1 MRNRGLDE
9 KKIDRI
15 GDRLINIERLLQR
28 QPAHPVTSIP
38 TPPSVPDRLI
48 STETNSPA
56 ISPNDDTVYDAT
68 TLTQSA
74 VASRLI
80 EQAVGNSPG
89 AYQNAE
95 LVAALHSL
103 RDMVGKIEETPS
115 SAEFDPPHGIP
126 KAEQPE
132 PPTEEEIERLLL
144 KAEGSLTFKLSPEL
158 TLPILRDKFD
168 SVFRRSE
175 AADAVRLVYVYG
187 LLWNLCT
194 EFGDL
199 EPDVAFA
206 ARCKGLARL
215 FTIRLEQ
222 AVTELKLII
231 PASAEA
237 AYALA
242 MAAGIAVNR
251 GKAHLALSLSSHAA
265 SMILSLGYHRLSTMQ
280 GDTDYARQVK
290 ISLFWMVYWFDTSF
304 SVRLGHAPVIRDYD
318 ITVPRLT
325 LCSPI
330 MPSAFLVAFNYSTTL
345 SGLQCQ
351 VVEQLYSP
359 LALRQ
364 SAEERRRRAS
374 GLMVALGEALDE
386 RQRAASTVP
395 EEPVFGGIQVL
406 FEESDAVMHH
416 STAALIQHA
425 TMSAASPDS
434 PALGSARRALRLNV
448 DAWKNHKHLP
458 DFVWSGHCH
467 WTLLKAPITPFTVTF
482 CHIIAHPFMADADLG
497 LLADYVATL
506 KDLRRFSDGMIKM
519 YRLCDVFCKVAT
531 LYVQAKI
538 NEAKQGGEMQYHDTP
553 AWIGQPAVND
563 IDGYLSTI
571 GFAPPP
577 GGIDGGPDMFGGT
590 EDFDASFL
598 LDWYEGNNSL
608 MGFLEQDL
616 TFPGDLGYGD
626 VA

>member
-1 MRNRGLDE
+1 M
-9 KKIDRI
+9 
-15 GDRLINIERLLQR
+15 
-28 QPAHPVTSIP
+28 
-38 TPPSVPDRLI
+38 
-48 STETNSPA
+48 NSPA
-56 ISPNDDTVYDAT
+56 ISPNNDTAYDAT

-80 EQAVGNSPG
+80 EQAVVNSPG

-103 RDMVGKIEETPS
+103 RDMVGKIEEVPS
-115 SAEFDPPHGIP
+115 STELDPPNGLP

-132 PPTEEEIERLLL
+132 PPTEEEIERLLR

-175 AADAVRLVYVYG
+175 AADAIRLVYVYG

-215 FTIRLEQ
+215 FTARLEQ
-222 AVTELKLII
+222 AVAELKLII

-242 MAAGIAVNR
+242 MAAGIAVNQ

-265 SMILSLGYHRLSTMQ
+265 SMVLSLGYHRLSTMQ
-280 GDTDYARQVK
+280 SDTDYARQVK

-304 SVRLGHAPVIRDYD
+304 SVRLGHAPVIRSYD
-318 ITVPRLT
+318 ITVPRLSS
-325 LCSPI
+325 CSSI

-364 SAEERRRRAS
+364 SVDERHTRAS
-374 GLMVALGEALDE
+374 KLMMALKEALNE
-386 RQRAASTVP
+386 RQLAASTVP
-395 EEPVFGGIQVL
+395 QEPVFGGIQVL

-416 STAALIQHA
+416 STAYEQHPGLQCGQLADFGRSSALIQHA
-425 TMSAASPDS
+425 TMSATNSDS

-531 LYVQAKI
+531 LYVHAKI
-538 NEAKQGGEMQYHDTP
+538 NEAKQGGKIQYHDTP

-577 GGIDGGPDMFGGT
+577 PGGIEGGPDVFGGD

-626 VA
+626 TA

>member
-1 MRNRGLDE
+1 M
-9 KKIDRI
+9 
-15 GDRLINIERLLQR
+15 
-28 QPAHPVTSIP
+28 
-38 TPPSVPDRLI
+38 
-48 STETNSPA
+48 NSPA
-56 ISPNDDTVYDAT
+56 ISPNNDTAYDAT

-80 EQAVGNSPG
+80 EQAVVNSPG

-103 RDMVGKIEETPS
+103 RDMVGKIEEVPS
-115 SAEFDPPHGIP
+115 STELDPPHGLA

-132 PPTEEEIERLLL
+132 PPTEEEIERLLR

-158 TLPILRDKFD
+158 TLPILKDKFD
-168 SVFRRSE
+168 SVFSRSE
-175 AADAVRLVYVYG
+175 AADAIRQVYVYG

-215 FTIRLEQ
+215 FTARLEQ
-222 AVTELKLII
+222 AVAELKLII

-242 MAAGIAVNR
+242 MAAGIAVNQ

-265 SMILSLGYHRLSTMQ
+265 SMVLSLGYHRLSSMQ
-280 GDTDYARQVK
+280 SDTDYARQVK

-318 ITVPRLT
+318 ITVPRLSS
-325 LCSPI
+325 CSSI

-364 SAEERRRRAS
+364 SVDERHTRAS
-374 GLMVALGEALDE
+374 RLIVALEEALNE
-386 RQRAASTVP
+386 RQLAASTIP
-395 EEPVFGGIQVL
+395 SEPVFGDIQVL

-416 STAALIQHA
+416 STAYEHHSGSQCGQLADFGRSSALIQHA
-425 TMSAASPDS
+425 TMSATNSDS

-531 LYVQAKI
+531 LYVYAKI
-538 NEAKQGGEMQYHDTP
+538 NEAKQGGEVQYHDTP

-577 GGIDGGPDMFGGT
+577 PGGIAGGPEVFGGN

-608 MGFLEQDL
+608 MGFLEQDP

-626 VA
+626 TA